1 MDSHATTAMQR
12 CHQDWHHGRRRYR
25 RDNRRGRLQL
35 LASGT
40 VLVFAGLLALTG
52 CTTPGDGNNPGTAS
66 PPDTTVATTVPATT
80 TPPPTT
86 AAVYKPATDAG
97 PAENV
102 PIPVLPEKA
111 KEFSKEGLI
120 AFAEYWF
127 STLGYVFETGD
138 SGPMLAVTEP
148 GCQACDL
155 MINLLEPTY
164 ENGGWVVGGQME
176 VVQSISYFTPLSDG
190 DYQAEVEAMQ
200 IKVIYFNADGSMA
213 KELDQHP
220 VATNIVNAHW
230 VDGRWIASK
239 GELLRRD

>member
-52 CTTPGDGNNPGTAS
+52 CTTPGEGNDPGTAS
-66 PPDTTVATTVPATT
+66 PPHTTVATTVPATT
-80 TPPPTT
+80 APPPTT
-86 AAVYKPATDAG
+86 AAVYKPATDTG

-120 AFAEYWF
+120 AFAEYWY
-127 STLGYVFETGD
+127 STLGYAFETGD
-138 SGPMLAVTEP
+138 PKAMLDISGPNCE
-148 GCQACDL
+148 ACNNMAEMVSPWHSDGRW
-155 MINLLEPTY
+155 I
-164 ENGGWVVGGQME
+164 VGGQMIVLSSNTSFAQAPDGSYE
-176 VVQSISYFTPLSDG
+176 VTALIRQNHVKFYRADKSLSDDPG
-190 DYQAEVEAMQ
+190 QGPSAADKFKASYDAEQWTA
-200 IKVIYFNADGSMA
+200 ISI
-213 KELDQHP
+213 
-220 VATNIVNAHW
+220 
-230 VDGRWIASK
+230 
-239 GELLRRD
+239 LRVSGG